1 MRGVTA
7 ARLTVLPVTP
17 ALGAEVS
24 GIDLS
29 QPIDDA
35 LRDEVTAALDEHLVL
50 FFRDQRITPAQQLA
64 FAKRFGD
71 ISVAPFGPK
80 DGANPEITVLD
91 QRAPKG
97 EGADSWHADNTF
109 MPEPPFASIL
119 RGEVIPAL
127 GGDTLWANTY
137 LAYEG
142 LSAPVRDMVDGL
154 YAVHDLTKMLTK
166 AIEIGKSNADL
177 HEMQQRW
184 PAIKHPVVRTNPRSG
199 RRGLFVNRNWT
210 TRIDGLG
217 ERESSALLD
226 LLCDQM
232 LVPDYQVRLRWA
244 PGTVAFWDNRWVQHY
259 AVPDYV
265 DRRVMCRVTLAGDRP
280 Q

>member
-1 MRGVTA
+1 MAT
-7 ARLTVLPVTP
+7 RLTVRPVTP
-17 ALGAEVS
+17 AIGAEVS
-24 GIDLS
+24 GIDLAA
-29 QPIDDA
+29 PLDDE
-35 LRDEVTAALDEHLVL
+35 LRDEVVDALDSHLVL
-50 FFRDQRITPAQQLA
+50 FFRDQEITAEQQLA
-64 FAKRFGD
+64 FSTRFGD

-80 DGANPEITVLD
+80 DGTNPEITVLD

-127 GGDTLWANTY
+127 GGDTCWANTY

-142 LSAPVRDMVDGL
+142 LSAPVREMIDGL
-154 YAVHDLTKMLTK
+154 YAVHDLTKMLSR
-166 AIEIGKSNADL
+166 AIEIGKSDANL
-177 HEMQQRW
+177 HEMQDRW
-184 PAIKHPVVRTNPRSG
+184 PPIKHPIVRTNPKTG

-217 ERESSALLD
+217 ERESDALLA
-226 LLCDQM
+226 LLCDQV
-232 LVPDYQVRLRWA
+232 LVPDYQVRLRWR

-259 AVPDYV
+259 AVPDYT
-265 DRRVMCRVTLAGDRP
+265 DRRVMRRVTLAGERP

>member
-1 MRGVTA
+1 
-7 ARLTVLPVTP
+7 VTP

-24 GIDLS
+24 GIDLAA
-29 QPIDDA
+29 PLDDE
-35 LRDEVTAALDEHLVL
+35 LRDEVIEALDTHLVL
-50 FFRDQRITPAQQLA
+50 FFRDQQITPEQQLA
-64 FAKRFGD
+64 FSKRFGE

-80 DGANPEITVLD
+80 DAANPEITVLD

-119 RGEVIPAL
+119 RGETIPAL
-127 GGDTLWANTY
+127 GGDTCWANTY

-142 LSAPVRDMVDGL
+142 LSAPVRDMIDGL
-154 YAVHDLTKMLTK
+154 YAVHDLTKMLSK
-166 AIEIGKSNADL
+166 AIEIGKSNANL
-177 HEMQQRW
+177 HEMQDRW
-184 PAIKHPVVRTNPRSG
+184 PPIKHPVVRTNPKNGKRS
-199 RRGLFVNRNWT
+199 LFVNRNWT

-217 ERESSALLD
+217 ERESDALLA

-232 LVPDYQVRLRWA
+232 LVPDYQVRLRWRA
-244 PGTVAFWDNRWVQHY
+244 GTVAFWDNRWVQHY
-259 AVPDYV
+259 AVPDYT